1 MMQQPTPEQIKNARL
16 AAKMTQK
23 QAAET
28 LYINL
33 KSWQKYESGDRSM
46 YPAFFELFLIKTGQ
60 KNLLTNT
67 AIGGIIIPIDQQ
79 HASTGRRTK

>member
-46 YPAFFELFLIKTGQ
+46 YPAFFELLLIKTGQ
-60 KNLLTNT
+60 KTL
-67 AIGGIIIPIDQQ
+67 D
-79 HASTGRRTK
+79 